1 MPYFLL
7 NYIPPRGHSR
17 SELPGIIS
25 RTSPAL
31 SLFAPTFVTVE
42 KREADAPRRV
52 ERPLFYHYIFLSGP
66 DEDIRRL
73 CAAGRGFSFVIDH
86 SLPSRHVTVPDS
98 TVDALRRIA
107 ARHGNT
113 LSCFSPSD
121 VDLQEGDKVEVV
133 TGPFA
138 GLRGVYM
145 SRRGGR
151 KGNVYI
157 AVSQALGTVAYDIPA
172 DHVRIIEFAPAS
184 RRPYDQLDSIQSY
197 LLSLLPDSPESY
209 PASSTDPPLNTP
221 SATAASGRLLSFTR
235 RFATVRLGNPKTDA
249 RLQLLL
255 AVSYRL
261 LGDDA
266 SSSTANARY
275 LRLAPHITNPKTLA
289 ILTRLSSLLPQNA
302 SPE

>member
-1 MPYFLL
+1 MPYYLL

-17 SELPGIIS
+17 SELPGIIC

-66 DEDIRRL
+66 GEDIRRL

-197 LLSLLPDSPESY
+197 LLSQLPDSPLN
-209 PASSTDPPLNTP
+209 TLNTP
-221 SATAASGRLLSFTR
+221 TTAASGRLLSFTR

-266 SSSTANARY
+266 SSAAAHARY
-275 LRLAPHITNPKTLA
+275 LHLAPHITNPKTLA
-289 ILTRLSSLLPQNA
+289 ILTRLSSLLPPHA